1 MQKQIDVY
9 TVNDIAQSLGINI
22 ETVRTYIKRGEL
34 KASKIGRKYV
44 ITDESYKAFIQLKE
58 VEV

>member
-44 ITDESYKAFIQLKE
+44 ITDEGYKAFIQLKE